1 MDLTIHVHHH
11 IEFDERRSPL
21 TEVLAALGE
30 IKSVLLTSF
39 AKETRMNADVEARLA
54 TLTTNVANLTA
65 VDTSAKALIDGFS
78 AQLQAAIDAAK
89 ASGVD
94 AAELASFDDL
104 NAALSAKTAELAAS
118 VAANTPAAPTP
129 DPTPAPPA
137 DTGTGGTATGGTD
150 TGATPPTTDP
160 TGGAGGDGT
169 VPTPVVDDG
178 STPTS

>member
-11 IEFDERRSPL
+11 IDFGERRSPL
-21 TEVLAALGE
+21 DDVLAALGE
-30 IKSVLLTSF
+30 IKTVLHTSF
-39 AKETRMNADVEARLA
+39 AKAHTMAQALDDKLALIEGDV
-54 TLTTNVANLTA
+54 TNLTSKISAA
-65 VDTSAKALIDGFS
+65 VAELDTAKADLKTARDN
-78 AQLQAAIDAAK
+78 LAAN
-89 ASGVD
+89 GVSD
-94 AAELASFDDL
+94 AELAEVDSIHSKL
-104 NAALSAKTAELAAS
+104 SALSDTLTA
-118 VAANTPAAPTP
+118 PADPAPAPTS